1 MHPRNRQHAGVRCN
15 AQALVMH
22 MKCRAFVTIV
32 GHTHSS
38 LGFSK
43 YTRRCHT
50 DVGFKRSLVAFA
62 EREQAEQPWSA
73 DHANQRWG
81 HTPYQHYGEVDA
93 TCGAFSPPVTAWP
106 LLCRQAAHRK
116 DVNLVL
122 VNPQIPQNAGSVART
137 CAATSVALHLVK
149 PLGFD
154 IDSRKFVEGCQVSC
168 SQHYHFILCDM
179 TLLWQVEEGRLR
191 LLAICCC
198 QSA

>member
-1 MHPRNRQHAGVRCN
+1 M
-15 AQALVMH
+15 L
-22 MKCRAFVTIV
+22 
-32 GHTHSS
+32 S
-38 LGFSK
+38 LFTLS
-43 YTRRCHT
+43 
-50 DVGFKRSLVAFA
+50 
-62 EREQAEQPWSA
+62 
-73 DHANQRWG
+73 
-81 HTPYQHYGEVDA
+81 TPITSG
-93 TCGAFSPPVTAWP
+93 P

-154 IDSRKFVEGCQVSC
+154 IDSRKFVNSCQLSY
-168 SQHYHFILCDM
+168 SQQYHFILCDIIFFE
-179 TLLWQVEEGRLR
+179 QAEEGRFR